1 MQVQLAQSLSQGGT
15 VVGID
20 LSGNP
25 AVGSWGTWEAALA
38 AARDSGLKVTLH
50 GGEIN
55 NDDEVEAMLR
65 FRPDRLGHMCCM
77 GPKCEA
83 HLLVGVDCDGMCNME
98 LLSARAAGCA
108 NERNRLQGGPA
119 DLWPHIL

>member
-1 MQVQLAQSLSQGGT
+1 MPTASCDLQVHLASRLRAGGV

-25 AVGSWGTWEAALA
+25 AVGSWSTWEPALA
-38 AARDSGLKVTLH
+38 AAKREGLKVTLH
-50 GGEIN
+50 GGEVD
-55 NDDEVEAMLR
+55 NDAEVEAMLR

-83 HLLVGVDCDGMCNME
+83 DLLVGVMCGDC
-98 LLSARAAGCA
+98 
-108 NERNRLQGGPA
+108 
-119 DLWPHIL
+119 